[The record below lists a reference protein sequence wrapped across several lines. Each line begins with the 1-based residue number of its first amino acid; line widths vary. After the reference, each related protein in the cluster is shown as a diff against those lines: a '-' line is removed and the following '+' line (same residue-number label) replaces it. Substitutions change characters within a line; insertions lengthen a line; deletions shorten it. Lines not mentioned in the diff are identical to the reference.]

1 MVISVI
7 GCRMECP
14 RPWSATSS
22 SRSKMCQQRRSE
34 TFTINSRVRIIY
46 PAQVVK
52 TVLMNYFSS
61 TSDSWSK
68 AAAKLDME
76 RMRTVVKRRI
86 LRALSD
92 AENDPHSSIAGMAL
106 GDHLFGNNLDD
117 VSFPKSSC
125 YDRVVRNKLFD
136 SKTFHGSFICSSSFR
151 CSVLVYT
158 LMVRASIMFVY
169 KLHLKSRMVD

>member
-1 MVISVI
+1 MYDF
-7 GCRMECP
+7 
-14 RPWSATSS
+14 
-22 SRSKMCQQRRSE
+22 SE
-34 TFTINSRVRIIY
+34 I
-46 PAQVVK
+46 P
-52 TVLMNYFSS
+52 
-61 TSDSWSK
+61 DSWSK

-117 VSFPKSSC
+117 VSFTKSSC
-125 YDRVVRNKLFD
+125 YDRVVRNKLFEP
-136 SKTFHGSFICSSSFR
+136 KTLHGSLICSSSFR

-158 LMVRASIMFVY
+158 LCVILLGENTNCTVRLGKLEGEGSLDCLSSIPVELSENSLQNLLYSSFC
-169 KLHLKSRMVD
+169 HLR

>member
-1 MVISVI
+1 MYDF
-7 GCRMECP
+7 
-14 RPWSATSS
+14 
-22 SRSKMCQQRRSE
+22 SE
-34 TFTINSRVRIIY
+34 I
-46 PAQVVK
+46 P
-52 TVLMNYFSS
+52 
-61 TSDSWSK
+61 DSWSK

-125 YDRVVRNKLFD
+125 YDRVVRNKLFQAE
-136 SKTFHGSFICSSSFR
+136 KHFTGHSFAQVHSGAQF
-151 CSVLVYT
+151 
-158 LMVRASIMFVY
+158 
-169 KLHLKSRMVD
+169 